1 MFKTIESEVLKRSVS
16 AEIKA
21 EFLQHDFERLHGF
34 SLLVFGISIA
44 MWLLFDLI
52 VSFQAGQGFTYI
64 SVIFLGVFFVISTA
78 AVFVRKALHF
88 YWLNLAFVIT
98 FSLGARLV
106 IDGVPEAVRQ
116 AWLVIAA
123 STVLYSATAMPL
135 NNLTFYAVL
144 VVTWTFL
151 NPLLGDVP
159 DFDERRSMLI
169 CYPLFISAL
178 SIYIFNHLSKA
189 KLYNYAM
196 ARLLLDQAYLDVLTG
211 IPNRR
216 SFMTRVGQRLPD
228 DGEQRYLVM
237 IDIDH
242 FKRVNDTYGH
252 DVGDEVLT
260 RVARTIKSEMKDF
273 EFARLGGEE
282 FGLYLWGISVEDAQ
296 SRVEQLRVATS
307 QLPGK
312 PSVTISLGLAHL
324 AADGSL
330 SQALIKADQALY
342 SSKHNGRNQ
351 VTYSP

>member
-1 MFKTIESEVLKRSVS
+1 MFKTIESEILKQRVP
-16 AEIKA
+16 AGIRA

-34 SLLVFGISIA
+34 SLLVYAVSAA

-52 VSFQAGQGFTYI
+52 VSFQAGQGFTYV
-64 SVIFLGVFFVISTA
+64 SVIFLGVFFLITVLASLVRR
-78 AVFVRKALHF
+78 AVHF
-88 YWLNLAFVIT
+88 YWLNLAFLIT

-106 IDGVPEAVRQ
+106 IDGLPELLRP

-123 STVLYSATAMPL
+123 ASVLYSATALPL
-135 NNLTFYAVL
+135 NTLAFYSVL
-144 VVTWTFL
+144 AVTWIFL

-159 DFDERRSMLI
+159 ALDARRSMLV

-178 SIYIFNHLSKA
+178 SVYVFNHLSKS

-196 ARLLLDQAYLDVLTG
+196 ARLLMDQAYLDALTG

-228 DGEQRYLVM
+228 DGEQRYLAMV
-237 IDIDH
+237 DIDH

-252 DVGDEVLT
+252 DIGDEVLT
-260 RVARTIKSEMKDF
+260 RVARAIQQEMQDF

-296 SRVEQLRVATS
+296 ARVERLRRATAE
-307 QLPGK
+307 LPGT
-312 PSVTISLGLAHL
+312 PTVTISLGLAHL
-324 AADGSL
+324 SADGTL

-342 SSKHNGRNQ
+342 DAKHNGRNR

>member
-1 MFKTIESEVLKRSVS
+1 MFKTIESEVLKQSVP
-16 AEIKA
+16 AGIKA

-34 SLLVFGISIA
+34 SLLVFGVSIA
-44 MWLLFDLI
+44 IWLLFDLI
-52 VSFQAGQGFTYI
+52 VSFQADQGFTWK
-64 SVIFLGVFFVISTA
+64 SVAFLGVFFLITIVTT
-78 AVFVRKALHF
+78 FVRKAVHF
-88 YWLNLAFVIT
+88 YWLNLAFVLT

-106 IDGVPEAVRQ
+106 IDGVPEAIRQ

-123 STVLYSATAMPL
+123 ATVLYSATAMPL
-135 NNLTFYAVL
+135 NNTAFYSVL
-144 VVTWTFL
+144 VITWIFL

-159 DFDERRSMLI
+159 EFDARRSMLI

-196 ARLLLDQAYLDVLTG
+196 ARLLLDQAYLDALTG

-216 SFMTRVGQRLPD
+216 SFMTRVGQRLAG

-260 RVARTIKSEMKDF
+260 RVAQTIKREMQDF

-282 FGLYLWGISVEDAQ
+282 FGLYLWGISVEDVQA
-296 SRVEQLRVATS
+296 RVEQLRSVTAD
-307 QLPGK
+307 LPGK

-324 AADGSL
+324 TADGNL

-342 SSKHNGRNQ
+342 NAKHNGRNR

>member
-1 MFKTIESEVLKRSVS
+1 MFKTIESEILKQSVP
-16 AEIKA
+16 AGIRA
-21 EFLQHDFERLHGF
+21 EFLQHDFERLHGL
-34 SLLVFGISIA
+34 SLLIFALSAA

-52 VSFQAGQGFTYI
+52 VSFQAGQGFTYV
-64 SVIFLGVFFVISTA
+64 SVLFLGVFFLITVLAS
-78 AVFVRKALHF
+78 FVRKAAHF

-106 IDGVPEAVRQ
+106 IDGLPEPLRP

-123 STVLYSATAMPL
+123 ATVLYSATAMPL
-135 NNLTFYAVL
+135 NPVAFYCVL
-144 VVTWTFL
+144 AVTWIVL

-159 DFDERRSMLI
+159 ALDARRSMLV

-178 SIYIFNHLSKA
+178 SVYIFNHLSKA

-196 ARLLLDQAYLDVLTG
+196 ARLLLDQAYLDMLTG

-216 SFMTRVGQRLPD
+216 SFMTRVGQRLGS
-228 DGEQRYLVM
+228 DGEQRYLAM

-252 DVGDEVLT
+252 DIGDEVLT
-260 RVARTIKSEMKDF
+260 RVARAIKDEMQDF

-296 SRVEQLRVATS
+296 SRVEQLRRVTAE
-307 QLPGK
+307 LPGT
-312 PSVTISLGLAHL
+312 PNVTISLGLAHL
-324 AADGSL
+324 SADGTL

-342 SSKHNGRNQ
+342 DAKHNGRNR

>member
-1 MFKTIESEVLKRSVS
+1 MFKTIESEVLKQSVP
-16 AEIKA
+16 AGIRA
-21 EFLQHDFERLHGF
+21 EFLQHDFERLHAF
-34 SLLVFGISIA
+34 RLLVFGVSIA

-52 VSFQAGQGFTYI
+52 VSFQAGQGFTWI
-64 SVIFLGVFFVISTA
+64 SVAFLGAFFVIT
-78 AVFVRKALHF
+78 VVTTFVRKAVHF
-88 YWLNLAFVIT
+88 YWLNLAFV
-98 FSLGARLV
+98 FVFCLGARLV

-116 AWLVIAA
+116 TWLVIAA
-123 STVLYSATAMPL
+123 ATVLYSATAMPL
-135 NNLTFYAVL
+135 NNPAFYSVMA
-144 VVTWTFL
+144 VTWVFL

-159 DFDERRSMLI
+159 DFDARRSLLV

-196 ARLLLDQAYLDVLTG
+196 ARLLMDQAYLDVLTG

-216 SFMTRVGQRLPD
+216 SFMTRVGQRLPE

-252 DVGDEVLT
+252 DIGDEVLT
-260 RVARTIKSEMKDF
+260 RVARAIKQEMQDF

-296 SRVEQLRVATS
+296 SRVEQLRKVTAE
-307 QLPGK
+307 LPGT
-312 PSVTISLGLAHL
+312 PNVTISMGLARL
-324 AADGSL
+324 AADGTL

-342 SSKHNGRNQ
+342 DAKHNGRNR

>member
-1 MFKTIESEVLKRSVS
+1 MLKTIESEVLKQSVP
-16 AEIKA
+16 AGIRA
-21 EFLQHDFERLHGF
+21 EFLQHDFERLHRF
-34 SLLVFGISIA
+34 CLLVYAVSIA

-52 VSFQAGQGFTYI
+52 VSFQAGQGFTYV
-64 SVIFLGVFFVISTA
+64 SVIFLGVFFLITA
-78 AVFVRKALHF
+78 TTAFVRKAVQF
-88 YWLNLAFVIT
+88 YWLNLAFVIA

-106 IDGVPEAVRQ
+106 IDGIPEAVRQ
-116 AWLVIAA
+116 TWLVIAA

-135 NNLTFYAVL
+135 NNAGFYSVL
-144 VVTWTFL
+144 VVTWIFL

-159 DFDERRSMLI
+159 AFDARRSMLV

-178 SIYIFNHLSKA
+178 SIYIFNHLNKA

-216 SFMTRVGQRLPD
+216 SFMTRVGQRLGG
-228 DGEQRYLVM
+228 DGEQRYLAM

-260 RVARTIKSEMKDF
+260 RVARAIKEQMQDF

-296 SRVEQLRVATS
+296 ARVEQLRRVTAE
-307 QLPGK
+307 LPGT
-312 PSVTISLGLAHL
+312 PSVTISLGLAKL
-324 AADGSL
+324 TADGTL

-342 SSKHNGRNQ
+342 DAKHNGRNRMS
-351 VTYSP
+351 YSP

>member
-1 MFKTIESEVLKRSVS
+1 MFKTIESEVLKQSVP
-16 AEIKA
+16 AGIRA

-34 SLLVFGISIA
+34 CLLVFGVSIA

-52 VSFQAGQGFTYI
+52 VSFQAGQGFTWV
-64 SVIFLGVFFVISTA
+64 SVAFLGAFFLITA
-78 AVFVRKALHF
+78 LTIFVRKAVHF
-88 YWLNLAFVIT
+88 YWLNLAFV
-98 FSLGARLV
+98 FVFCLGARLV

-116 AWLVIAA
+116 TWLVIAA
-123 STVLYSATAMPL
+123 ATVLYSATAMPL
-135 NNLTFYAVL
+135 NNPAFYSVMT
-144 VVTWTFL
+144 VTWVFL
-151 NPLLGDVP
+151 NPLLGHVP
-159 DFDERRSMLI
+159 DFDARRSLLV

-216 SFMTRVGQRLPD
+216 SFMTRVGQRLAD

-252 DVGDEVLT
+252 DIGDEVLT
-260 RVARTIKSEMKDF
+260 RVARAIKSEMHDF

-282 FGLYLWGISVEDAQ
+282 FGLYLWGISAEDAQ
-296 SRVEQLRVATS
+296 SRVEQLRRITAE
-307 QLPGK
+307 LPGT
-312 PSVTISLGLAHL
+312 PSVTISLGLAHVTT
-324 AADGSL
+324 DGTL

-342 SSKHNGRNQ
+342 SAKHNGRNR